1 MLHLNWYV
9 HLEPQIWPRIL
20 NSPLFCPSRH
30 SRQILDFQNTQGI
43 IFVVDSNDRERV
55 SEAREELQRMLNED
69 ELRDALL
76 LVFANKQDL
85 PNAMNAAEI
94 TDKLGLHSLRQR
106 QWWVFPQRLLLS
118 KFAERNGELSSVS
131 KLEDES
137 QQAFF
142 FHLDPWWSWYSLL
155 SFFSRCFFSSSVA
168 GSSKLLVPL
177 VEMVS
182 TKVSNGYQPTSSAGS
197 KSRIVELFLLWFS
210 SLKSYYGMRVDQR
223 TGVEI
228 TLSDSSFY
236 PSLSLPSSPSSPL
249 LLFLGL
255 VSFS

>member
-1 MLHLNWYV
+1 MDLGAEEEALMWSWLYASTSSLEGISRESPVQIDGRFKLSSTSTWHV

-30 SRQILDFQNTQGI
+30 SRQISDFQNTQGI

-118 KFAERNGELSSVS
+118 KFAERKSCLQLANSKMNLSKHSS
-131 KLEDES
+131 FIWILDGRDTHYCP
-137 QQAFF
+137 FF
-142 FHLDPWWSWYSLL
+142 L
-155 SFFSRCFFSSSVA
+155 VA
-168 GSSKLLVPL
+168 
-177 VEMVS
+177 
-182 TKVSNGYQPTSSAGS
+182 
-197 KSRIVELFLLWFS
+197 S
-210 SLKSYYGMRVDQR
+210 SLRLLQVHPSY
-223 TGVEI
+223 
-228 TLSDSSFY
+228 LCH
-236 PSLSLPSSPSSPL
+236 
-249 LLFLGL
+249 
-255 VSFS
+255 